1 MKHHEVVIDFNL
13 RGMVELFRRLT
24 RRRKPPPATRAPDYR

>member
-24 RRRKPPPATRAPDYR
+24 SRRKPPPATRAPDYR